1 VRRAIDYYHDH
12 DLAWDILQEKAYPHP
27 LTYEASNENKT
38 ILRKY

>member
-1 VRRAIDYYHDH
+1 MRRAIDYYD
-12 DLAWDILQEKAYPHP
+12 DIAWDILQEKAYPHP